1 MICASRSA
9 IFARAA
15 ASQHHGE
22 SKALP
27 LSWRTS
33 SMNVR
38 THLLAACAALATFSA
53 AHAQLAASAP
63 AAMPATPAPAPAPV
77 AAPAPAPAP
86 APVITPAPGAERK
99 VMITAPAAASG
110 DASEGKVAHYGAKFN
125 GRKTASGEVF
135 NSNAMTMAHKTLPF
149 GTRVKV
155 TNLANKKSVVVRV
168 NDRGPTNPDRIGDL
182 TTGAARKIGMT
193 KAGVVDARLEVV
205 GQAKTAKKK

>member
-1 MICASRSA
+1 MN
-9 IFARAA
+9 
-15 ASQHHGE
+15 
-22 SKALP
+22 L
-27 LSWRTS
+27 RTTL
-33 SMNVR
+33 M
-38 THLLAACAALATFSA
+38 TACAALAMVSA
-53 AHAQLAASAP
+53 AQAQQASAP
-63 AAMPATPAPAPAPV
+63 AATTPVMPAITPAPDPAPTVAPAPARKV
-77 AAPAPAPAP
+77 IISAAP
-86 APVITPAPGAERK
+86 
-99 VMITAPAAASG
+99 AASG

-135 NSNAMTMAHKTLPF
+135 NVNAMTMAHKTLPF

-205 GQAKTAKKK
+205 GQAAAGKKK

>member
-1 MICASRSA
+1 MN
-9 IFARAA
+9 
-15 ASQHHGE
+15 
-22 SKALP
+22 L
-27 LSWRTS
+27 RTP
-33 SMNVR
+33 
-38 THLLAACAALATFSA
+38 LLAVCAALVTIST
-53 AHAQLAASAP
+53 AHSQQASAP
-63 AAMPATPAPAPAPV
+63 AGLPAATPAPAPM
-77 AAPAPAPAP
+77 AAPAPAPKMT
-86 APVITPAPGAERK
+86 APVAS
-99 VMITAPAAASG
+99 SG

-168 NDRGPTNPDRIGDL
+168 NDRGPTSPDRIGDL

-205 GQAKTAKKK
+205 GQAKAGKKK

>member
-1 MICASRSA
+1 MISDSRSA
-9 IFARAA
+9 IFARAT
-15 ASQHHGE
+15 
-22 SKALP
+22 ALQQTP
-27 LSWRTS
+27 RRKQSSTLFWRTC

-63 AAMPATPAPAPAPV
+63 AAMPATPAPAPA
-77 AAPAPAPAP
+77 AAPAPASAP

-110 DASEGKVAHYGAKFN
+110 DANEGKVAHYGAKFN

-205 GQAKTAKKK
+205 GQAKAGKKK